1 MDKNDLY
8 NLTAY
13 RCDGGLFMKREDE
26 VVYELKEYA
35 INKKEVQLIK
45 TKIGII
51 DDKIARIK
59 LRSEITNTLKEQI
72 QDLTDTKI
80 LLENELY
87 CKNLDVYYTEKALSM
102 LEDHEK
108 NILLSYYCE
117 GKTLVAIGMDGNWSP
132 TYIGKI
138 KKQALLKLKRLIK

>member
-1 MDKNDLY
+1 
-8 NLTAY
+8 
-13 RCDGGLFMKREDE
+13 MKREDE

-117 GKTLVAIGMDGNWSP
+117 GKTLVAIGMDG
-132 TYIGKI
+132 
-138 KKQALLKLKRLIK
+138 